1 MLDASCA
8 HSFFSR
14 RHDGKIIGMETSLG
28 WHGEDN
34 GIFMINQ
41 DYKQSDEIKK
51 QVQDFELQLLSGSL
65 DDDSNYDVGAVDVE
79 LDMIADVGD
88 IKEGDKFNVQVE
100 NTKT

>member
-1 MLDASCA
+1 
-8 HSFFSR
+8 
-14 RHDGKIIGMETSLG
+14 
-28 WHGEDN
+28 
-34 GIFMINQ
+34 MINQ